1 MKGKKYCWVR
11 WCPFDEPHKIK
22 VELLHK
28 AWKFDAMAK
37 KITLLFH
44 RDPSDKKHWCISEA
58 RTGYKILKGLPRF
71 TGPQFDQ
78 LFRMIAQFV
87 PVWERA
93 KDKPSVENL
102 PEWKEEVQ

>member
-1 MKGKKYCWVR
+1 MKNKLYCWVR
-11 WCPFDEPHKIK
+11 IGTNEGARKIK

-28 AWKFDAMAK
+28 AWKFDAAANR
-37 KITLLFH
+37 ITLLFH
-44 RDPSDKKHWCISEA
+44 RDPDDEKHWCISEA
-58 RTGYKILKGLPRF
+58 RTGQKILWGLPRF
-71 TGPQFDQ
+71 TGPQFDR

-93 KDKPSVENL
+93 KGEPSIEDL